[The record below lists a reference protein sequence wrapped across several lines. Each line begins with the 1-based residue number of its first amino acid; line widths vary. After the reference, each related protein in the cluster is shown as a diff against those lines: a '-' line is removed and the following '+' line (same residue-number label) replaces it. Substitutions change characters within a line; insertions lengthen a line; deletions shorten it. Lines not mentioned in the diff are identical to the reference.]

1 MEEIVYLSADVKW
14 GGSRDH
20 LTTENGGFD
29 DCSLTVKKTEPVPS
43 NILHCNAVVLMCC
56 FFFLSQLQ
64 IPWSHKITELFAEFM
79 DFVHSCYYFF
89 LISK

>member
-43 NILHCNAVVLMCC
+43 NILHCNAVVLMCV
-56 FFFLSQLQ
+56 FFFFFYPNCKFHGVTKLLSSLQ
-64 IPWSHKITELFAEFM
+64 NSWTLYTAVII
-79 DFVHSCYYFF
+79 FF
-89 LISK
+89 